1 MFRGR
6 VVAGTV
12 VLCTV
17 GSIATAQ
24 APQGFGF
31 DDGKL
36 SWSASFGA
44 DRSSRGLVRNPPRW
58 PSHEPSHDSREAR
71 TKEYVIPAGRCY
83 TSIVITNTSKGSSG
97 ARRVTLTEDH
107 QAFSMKVGN
116 ESLVLSFGK
125 GWDVDCRATICG
137 ELCDGDFEVFGV
149 TDRGLV
155 AFAACYR

>member
-24 APQGFGF
+24 APQGFGG

-36 SWSASFGA
+36 SWSASFGG
-44 DRSSRGLVRNPPRW
+44 DRSTRGLVRNPPRW
-58 PSHEPSHDSREAR
+58 PSHEPVREVREAR
-71 TKEYVIPAGRCY
+71 TKEYVIQAGRCY
-83 TSIVITNTSKGSSG
+83 TSIVITPSGKGG
-97 ARRVTLTEDH
+97 TRRLTLTEGH
-107 QAFSMKVGN
+107 QPFSIVVGN

-125 GWDVDCRATICG
+125 GWDVNCRVTICG

-149 TDRGLV
+149 TERGPV